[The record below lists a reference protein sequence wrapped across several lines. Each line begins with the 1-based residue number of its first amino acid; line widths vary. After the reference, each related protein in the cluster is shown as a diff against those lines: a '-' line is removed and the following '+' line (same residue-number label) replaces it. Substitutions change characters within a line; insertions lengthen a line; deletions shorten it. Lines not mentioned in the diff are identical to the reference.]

1 MSGVGIIKTKV
12 TQEDCDVARFFT
24 KRGMKGKDIATML
37 KVSASTVSNI
47 KAADFHL
54 DQYLEMMKESKRKE
68 AANRKKKEVREEM
81 LEQHRKDR
89 EWIEEHSKPAEE
101 QITGQMKMD
110 LKTEEPA
117 EEKPEM
123 SDMTKMMR
131 FQAHLADRIIKKLD
145 EILAELRRTDA

>member
-1 MSGVGIIKTKV
+1 MSHGRKV
-12 TQEDCDVARFFT
+12 IYTDFDTVTRDNVLQLVNTA
-24 KRGMKGKDIATML
+24 ML
-37 KVSASTVSNI
+37 T
-47 KAADFHL
+47 HL
-54 DQYLEMMKESKRKE
+54 D
-68 AANRKKKEVREEM
+68 NRNDIQNLYNYYRGKTPIMNKTKEVREEIR
-81 LEQHRKDR
+81 EQARKDR

-101 QITGQMKMD
+101 QIAGQMKMD

>member
-1 MSGVGIIKTKV
+1 MSGVEIIKTKV
-12 TQEDCDVARFFT
+12 TQEDCDIARFFT
-24 KRGMKGKDIATML
+24 KRGMKVKDIATML
-37 KVSASTVSNI
+37 KVDASTVSKI

-54 DQYLEMMKESKRKE
+54 DRYLEQRKE
-68 AANRKKKEVREEM
+68 TNRKTKENKKKKEFREEL

-89 EWIEEHSKPAEE
+89 DWIEEHSKPAEE
-101 QITGQMKMD
+101 QIAGQMKMD